1 MLITLHFREVRKN
14 VVTRGG
20 PFLIN
25 VDHIEVVR
33 PTPQYETGHSD
44 IFTSSDPENPYPVF
58 ESIDEV
64 QTMASGIV
72 GYPMR

>member
-14 VVTRGG
+14 VVTRGE

-33 PTPQYETGHSD
+33 PALQYETGHSD
-44 IFTSSDPENPYPVF
+44 IFTSSDPTEPYPVF
-58 ESIDEV
+58 ESFDEIKA
-64 QTMASGIV
+64 MASGIV
-72 GYPMR
+72 DYSMG

>member
-14 VVTRGG
+14 VVTRGE

-33 PTPQYETGHSD
+33 PALQYETGHSD
-44 IFTSSDPENPYPVF
+44 IFTSSDPIEPYPVF